1 MSAPIFKVIFKGT
14 KNDEDKLNLIF
25 KGMISNKILF
35 PATIIL
41 QLKEISQE
49 NQNVISFQNISDVL
63 KVEKDTS
70 LPPYNYYYVILYI
83 HKDGTKK
90 GFLIANEK
98 KSGDILIGT
107 WPFNL
112 EFSKE
117 EIVETINDLIKN
129 IENYKE
135 ICIIS

>member
-14 KNDEDKLNLIF
+14 KNDNDKLNLIF
-25 KGMISNKILF
+25 KGITSKKIVF
-35 PATIIL
+35 PASIIL
-41 QLKEISQE
+41 ELKEISKE

-70 LPPYNYYYVILYI
+70 LPPYNYYYIILCTL
-83 HKDGTKK
+83 KDGTKK

-107 WPFNL
+107 WPFNQ
-112 EFSKE
+112 EFSNE
-117 EIVETINDLIKN
+117 EIIETNNNLIKN
-129 IENYKE
+129 LENYKE
-135 ICIIS
+135 ICIIN

>member
-25 KGMISNKILF
+25 KGIISNKILF

-41 QLKEISQE
+41 QLKEISKE